1 MYIHKTEEH
10 CLSHLIYVQHIQWMS
25 KTGRFQEHSYAMFLE
40 LLAMDCS
47 LFIKKGCYQHI
58 CHVLFDLTSLSTS
71 AVTDHCPGLTRCH
84 PHKHTAMYLLFI
96 LTALLLNDLFP
107 M

>member
-10 CLSHLIYVQHIQWMS
+10 CWSHLIYVQHIQWMS
-25 KTGRFQEHSYAMFLE
+25 KTGRFQEHSYAMFLQ

-58 CHVLFDLTSLSTS
+58 CHVLSDLS
-71 AVTDHCPGLTRCH
+71 
-84 PHKHTAMYLLFI
+84 PH
-96 LTALLLNDLFP
+96 
-107 M
+107 